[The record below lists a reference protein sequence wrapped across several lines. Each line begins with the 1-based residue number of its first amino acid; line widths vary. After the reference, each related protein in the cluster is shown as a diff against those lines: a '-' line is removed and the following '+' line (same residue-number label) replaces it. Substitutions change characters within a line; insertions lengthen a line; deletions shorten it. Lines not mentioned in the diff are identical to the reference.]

1 MLEPE
6 EKPELE
12 LHLEILGKDWS
23 ELKLAPGQVNMLGPQ
38 LSSILE
44 HVKRWS
50 PTTESDQMSEV
61 GTGLE

>member
-12 LHLEILGKDWS
+12 LNLVILGKDWS
-23 ELKLAPGQVNMLGPQ
+23 ELKLAPGQANMLGPQ

-44 HVKRWS
+44 HVKRW
-50 PTTESDQMSEV
+50 
-61 GTGLE
+61 

>member
-12 LHLEILGKDWS
+12 LNLVILGKDWS

-38 LSSILE
+38 LSSVLE
-44 HVKRWS
+44 HVRRWS
-50 PTTESDQMSEV
+50 PAAESDQMSEV

>member
-12 LHLEILGKDWS
+12 LNLVILGKDWS

-44 HVKRWS
+44 HVKRW
-50 PTTESDQMSEV
+50 
-61 GTGLE
+61 